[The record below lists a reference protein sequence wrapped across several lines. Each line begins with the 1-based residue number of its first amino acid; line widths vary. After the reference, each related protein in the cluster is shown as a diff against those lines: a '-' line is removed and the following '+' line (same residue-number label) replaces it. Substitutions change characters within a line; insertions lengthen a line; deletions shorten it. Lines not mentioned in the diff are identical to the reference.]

1 VSVDTAF
8 WLTGIVLEAAV
19 VALLFHRQIFRVLPV
34 FTFYVFWGLLT
45 DLGMVAV
52 QRWYPPSV
60 YLRLFIVQLSID
72 SILQFCVLVELV
84 WSVLRPY
91 RSVLPRFSIFVIG
104 ALILLAG
111 AAMWPIS
118 GTLAL
123 PGATPEWTL
132 LSRLEQTSSALR
144 ILFFLLIAG
153 GSQVLSLGWRSREL
167 QVATGLGFYSLMSLG
182 AAFLHSHHATIE
194 FYRNVDRLVVATGFC
209 SLLYWALCFAQ
220 KEAPRQE
227 FSPKMQ
233 SLLFTVAGTARATR
247 VALEEVGK
255 SKR

>member
-1 VSVDTAF
+1 VPVDTAF
-8 WLTGIVLEAAV
+8 WLVSIALEAAL
-19 VALLFHRQIFRVLPV
+19 VAVLLQRRVFRVLPV
-34 FTFYVFWGLLT
+34 FTLYILWGMLS
-45 DLGMVAV
+45 DLVMFAV
-52 QRWYPPSV
+52 QRWYPPSL
-60 YLRLFIVQLSID
+60 YLRFFIVQMSVDTL
-72 SILQFCVLVELV
+72 LQFSVLVELA

-91 RSVLPRFSIFVIG
+91 RSVLPRSSIFVIG

-132 LSRLEQTSSALR
+132 LSRLEQTSAALR

-209 SLLYWALCFAQ
+209 SLLYWTFCFAQ
-220 KEAPRQE
+220 KEVPRQE

-233 SLLFTVAGTARATR
+233 SILFSVAGSARSSR
-247 VALEEVGK
+247 VALEEIGK

>member
-91 RSVLPRFSIFVIG
+91 RSVLPRFSIFVIA

-209 SLLYWALCFAQ
+209 SLLYWAFCFAQ

-233 SLLFTVAGTARATR
+233 SILLSVAGSARSSR
-247 VALEEVGK
+247 IALEEMGK